1 VAVAGFAAGERQ
13 WIDRLGNLRNTVR
26 QEMIRRQLADHA
38 NPAMRVLDVG
48 CGQGTQLLELAA
60 LGCTATGIEPSAELR
75 ELCSRNALQRRVDV
89 EVIDGTLES
98 LDTVIGHRRFD
109 LVCAHGLLMYLPDR
123 ASAIATLA
131 DRVGPAGLLSV
142 TFRSGHALAMR
153 PALRG
158 DWAGA
163 LAAFDT
169 DRYTNELGV
178 DARSDLLDDV
188 VGDVASCGLDLV
200 QWYGVRVFNDAV
212 GSGAAVPGDI
222 DLAALLD
229 AEDQAG
235 RRDPYRW
242 LGSQLHVIAQRG

>member
-1 VAVAGFAAGERQ
+1 MAVAGFGAGERQ
-13 WIDRLGNLRNTVR
+13 WIDRLDNLRNTVR
-26 QEMIRRQLADHA
+26 QEMIRRQIADHA
-38 NPAMRVLDVG
+38 RSTMKVLDVG

-75 ELCSRNALQRRVDV
+75 ELCSRSALQRRVNI
-89 EVIDGTLES
+89 ELIDGTVEE
-98 LDTVIGHRRFD
+98 LDAVLGHRRFD
-109 LVCAHGLLMYLPDR
+109 LVCAHGLLMYLADR
-123 ASAIATLA
+123 ASAIASLA
-131 DRVGPAGLLSV
+131 DRVAPAGLLSV

-163 LAAFDT
+163 LAAFNA

-178 DARSDLLDDV
+178 EARADLLDDV
-188 VGDVASCGLDLV
+188 VVELASCGLDLV
-200 QWYGVRVFNDAV
+200 EWYGVRVFNDAV
-212 GSGAAVPGDI
+212 SSDAAVPEGTDF
-222 DLAALLD
+222 AALLD

-242 LGSQLHVIAQRG
+242 LGSQLHVIAQRH